1 MKQVSSAG
9 VRLVSKPVI
18 GADPPDTRIW
28 QSAVPQICAKTG
40 TEAELADLLA
50 EIGLLTAGLDLI
62 IVEHIV
68 DIQQESVT
76 W

>member
-1 MKQVSSAG
+1 VKQVSSAG

-18 GADPPDTRIW
+18 GADPPDAGIR
-28 QSAVPQICAKTG
+28 QGAVPHVG
-40 TEAELADLLA
+40 SEPGSEAELADLLA